1 MEQIILSAILQAF
14 KKPPP
19 SPAPIIQPSEK
30 RDKAIHNYQPSF
42 QQKEGGQNMEESIY
56 ELREAVG
63 LEEINRLLATGRW
76 KVRSLDWDDEI
87 PVAKLV
93 RNKR

>member
-1 MEQIILSAILQAF
+1 MELTIRLSVEGVDISYNQL
-14 KKPPP
+14 
-19 SPAPIIQPSEK
+19 
-30 RDKAIHNYQPSF
+30 RDKVIHNYQPSF
-42 QQKEGGQNMEESIY
+42 QQKEGDQNMEESIY

>member
-19 SPAPIIQPSEK
+19 FPAPIIQPREK
-30 RDKAIHNYQPSF
+30 RDKVIHIYQPSF

>member
-1 MEQIILSAILQAF
+1 
-14 KKPPP
+14 
-19 SPAPIIQPSEK
+19 
-30 RDKAIHNYQPSF
+30 
-42 QQKEGGQNMEESIY
+42 MEESIY

-76 KVRSLDWDDEI
+76 KVRSLEWDDDI

-93 RNKR
+93 RNTR

>member
-1 MEQIILSAILQAF
+1 
-14 KKPPP
+14 
-19 SPAPIIQPSEK
+19 
-30 RDKAIHNYQPSF
+30 
-42 QQKEGGQNMEESIY
+42 MEESIY

-93 RNKR
+93 RNKRLGRESDETTHRSCP

>member
-1 MEQIILSAILQAF
+1 
-14 KKPPP
+14 
-19 SPAPIIQPSEK
+19 
-30 RDKAIHNYQPSF
+30 
-42 QQKEGGQNMEESIY
+42 MEESIY

-93 RNKR
+93 RNKRRNLRWISTWKSTFAPLFESI

>member
-1 MEQIILSAILQAF
+1 METIRVRDFVQ
-14 KKPPP
+14 PD
-19 SPAPIIQPSEK
+19 SPDA
-30 RDKAIHNYQPSF
+30 A
-42 QQKEGGQNMEESIY
+42 G
-56 ELREAVG
+56 
-63 LEEINRLLATGRW
+63 EINRLLATGRW

>member
-1 MEQIILSAILQAF
+1 
-14 KKPPP
+14 
-19 SPAPIIQPSEK
+19 
-30 RDKAIHNYQPSF
+30 
-42 QQKEGGQNMEESIY
+42 MEESIY

-63 LEEINRLLATGRW
+63 LEEINRLLSTGRW
-76 KVRSLDWDDEI
+76 KVRSLDWNDEI

>member
-1 MEQIILSAILQAF
+1 
-14 KKPPP
+14 
-19 SPAPIIQPSEK
+19 
-30 RDKAIHNYQPSF
+30 
-42 QQKEGGQNMEESIY
+42 MEESIY

-93 RNKR
+93 RNKRGGRESDETTHRSCL

>member
-1 MEQIILSAILQAF
+1 
-14 KKPPP
+14 
-19 SPAPIIQPSEK
+19 
-30 RDKAIHNYQPSF
+30 
-42 QQKEGGQNMEESIY
+42 MEESIY

-76 KVRSLDWDDEI
+76 KVSSLDWNDEI

>member
-1 MEQIILSAILQAF
+1 
-14 KKPPP
+14 
-19 SPAPIIQPSEK
+19 
-30 RDKAIHNYQPSF
+30 
-42 QQKEGGQNMEESIY
+42 MEESIY

-87 PVAKLV
+87 PWLNWFVTKGEGGKAMNQHIEAVFEWSFRILLLALV
-93 RNKR
+93 TAMIAVLFQNDCLREGI